1 MHQGRSPCYRVNS
14 VIIAIKRR
22 PQWDPRDQQH
32 NVIVKIRHYAAISFI
47 FLGVVLYYFLERYGY
62 WDLLGSVENLGNFIR
77 SLGTAGPVVIIGLM
91 ALAIVMSPLP
101 SAPIALASGAI
112 YGHTWGSIYVLIGSE
127 LGAIVAFSIARLL
140 GYNVLQRWF
149 GGRLKD
155 SWVGSQNTLMG
166 TVFISRLLPFL
177 SFDIISYMAGL
188 THLHF
193 WRFAVATLAG
203 IAPASFLLG
212 HVGSELSSTEL
223 DQTLFALLGLSLFF
237 LIPLLIRRLRRNKN

>member
-1 MHQGRSPCYRVNS
+1 MST
-14 VIIAIKRR
+14 
-22 PQWDPRDQQH
+22 
-32 NVIVKIRHYAAISFI
+32 RHYTIVSI
-47 FLGVVLYYFLERYGY
+47 ILLGLVLYYYLERHSY
-62 WDLLGSVENLGNFIR
+62 WDFLSSVEGLSDYVR
-77 SLGTAGPVVIIGLM
+77 SLDTAGPFVIIGLM

-112 YGHTWGSIYVLIGSE
+112 YGHTWGSIYILIGSE

-149 GGRLKD
+149 GGKLKET
-155 SWVGSQNTLMG
+155 WVGSQNMLMG

-193 WRFAVATLAG
+193 WRFALATLAG

-212 HVGSELSSTEL
+212 HFGSELSTTNL
-223 DQTLFALLGLSLFF
+223 DKMLYALLGLGVFF
-237 LIPLLIRRLRRNKN
+237 LIPMLYQRVRRKKVNREEIP